1 MKVSRII
8 QNFKNWQTNLIL
20 HGIHSI
26 RIILFIR
33 IIHYIRTP
41 SGNDIPQENQFKL
54 LEASFLQHI
63 QINMDF
69 LDQLINII
77 FCFFHIP
84 IEERHA
90 AIEASFQPEAD
101 TYIICILTI
110 FRRSKFHNLIIERQ
124 SLIKFTSQD
133 MSPSQRTENVEI
145 IRILVIRFIEQS
157 HGIINTMSL
166 ERQ

>member
-8 QNFKNWQTNLIL
+8 SKLYNFANQLNHPYHPWHPIPS
-20 HGIHSI
+20 G
-26 RIILFIR
+26 IILFIR

-69 LDQLINII
+69 LDELINII

-90 AIEASFQPEAD
+90 AIEASFRPEAD

-110 FRRSKFHNLIIERQ
+110 FQRASIHNLIIERQ
-124 SLIKFTSQD
+124 SLIKFQHVLRICPQAKTK
-133 MSPSQRTENVEI
+133 ENVEDSFGF
-145 IRILVIRFIEQS
+145 L
-157 HGIINTMSL
+157 
-166 ERQ
+166 